1 MRPPPNTILIA
12 LGLLGLGLI
21 GFLLWQ
27 SEGPSRRAIARHPSS
42 PPPEEKLLKTTEAE
56 KADEDKVVLGDVE
69 AVPFQELYGVLSRR
83 SPEEIAELARQLK
96 NLPKS
101 PATKAKIAAFFKAWA
116 TLDASAAFAFANSLR
131 PDLRSEAFSAVL
143 EGADASV
150 AGSLVP
156 AIGKLD
162 KESLPPN
169 EKALLLARAVGKWSQ
184 LDPAAAAKFL
194 DSSGLRGMNFSMAYD
209 QVASNWA
216 ARNPITALSWA
227 REQAS
232 KGERFATSG
241 AITGWWKNDPAAAEA
256 YVASHLATRED
267 WQLAST
273 LASNIFG
280 EDPERAKE
288 WVRQLPNEDAR
299 RQADI
304 GLAIQWGFSD
314 PAAATKWAATLPPG
328 ECQQTLA
335 ETVGL
340 WAQQDLAAAAKWLGS
355 YEGAGRDEAVDNF
368 SLSIAS
374 KDPAG
379 ALTWAATISNPK
391 TRAFAEQRLVSVWLK
406 RDPAGARNWIQN
418 SSLSAEEK
426 SRLLAL
432 PSEP

>member
-1 MRPPPNTILIA
+1 MILIP
-12 LGLLGLGLI
+12 LSLLGLGLI
-21 GFLLWQ
+21 GFLLWH
-27 SEGPSRRAIARHPSS
+27 GGAPSHPASARHYSS
-42 PPPEEKLLKTTEAE
+42 PPESLMKTSEAE
-56 KADEDKVVLGDVE
+56 KAEEDKIVLGDVE

-83 SPEEIAELARQLK
+83 SPGEIAELARQLQ

-101 PATKAKIAAFFKAWA
+101 PAAKAKIAAFFKAWA

-150 AGSLVP
+150 TSSLVP
-156 AIGKLD
+156 AISKLD

-169 EKALLLARAVGKWSQ
+169 EKTLLLARAVGKWSQ
-184 LDPAAAAKFL
+184 LDPVAAAKFL

-209 QVASNWA
+209 RVASNWA
-216 ARNPITALSWA
+216 ARDPVAALSWA

-232 KGERFATSG
+232 KGDRFATSG

-256 YVASHLATRED
+256 YVASHLATQED

-299 RQADI
+299 RQADV
-304 GLAIQWGFSD
+304 GLAIHWGFSD
-314 PAAATKWAATLPPG
+314 PAGATKWAATLPPG
-328 ECQQTLA
+328 EGQQTLA

-340 WAQQDLAAAAKWLGS
+340 WAQQDLPAGAEWLGS
-355 YEGAGRDEAVDNF
+355 YEGAGRDQAVDNF
-368 SLSIAS
+368 ILTVAA

-379 ALTWAATISNPK
+379 ALTWAATISDPK
-391 TRAFAEQRLVSVWLK
+391 TRVSAEQRLASEWLK
-406 RDPAGARNWIQN
+406 RDPPAARKWIES
-418 SSLSAEEK
+418 SSLPAEEK
-426 SRLLAL
+426 SRLLA
-432 PSEP
+432 PSSGP